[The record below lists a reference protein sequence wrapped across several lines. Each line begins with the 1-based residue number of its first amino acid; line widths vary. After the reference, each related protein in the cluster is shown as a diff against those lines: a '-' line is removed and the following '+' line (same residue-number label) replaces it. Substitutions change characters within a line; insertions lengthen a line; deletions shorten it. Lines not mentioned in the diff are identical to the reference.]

1 MTNNFFA
8 PPDQE
13 PEPPTLFNAEALTQ
27 TDEAVICRDRDEVS
41 ALTDSGVV
49 GAITVTGGKWLKV
62 LADNSDSLDKTR
74 KITLALPD
82 GPLREEM
89 ARRLG
94 RHRCWLVDR
103 SIVDIYADGPLAVLG
118 ALQDAAPYPIEG
130 VQRLT
135 VGSLLK
141 LRRQPAPTVMT
152 TGTQSSDNVLKL
164 PTEGRLIVVTGIPSH
179 GKTSWTRF
187 VMVHTAAKH
196 SRRWCVFSPES
207 QPWEEFVAQCAEA
220 HMGKPFYPVKG
231 IASMTDEDISEAEAF
246 LRNRVTM
253 LVSDAQDEAPTLDWL
268 LERFRAGVLRD
279 GVTDCLIDPWN
290 EVEQIRGDM
299 SETDYIGRS
308 LQRLKSFAFRHG
320 CNVWIVAHPAKPAPT
335 RPNEK
340 AAPPGPYSIN
350 GSSHWA
356 NKTDLGLTIH
366 SPNPGLS
373 ELHLWKSRMRR
384 WGQRSPTPAI
394 MEYDELTGVYRTHDK
409 PKAPTDPVADMLP
422 GEW

>member
-1 MTNNFFA
+1 MSNFF
-8 PPDQE
+8 
-13 PEPPTLFNAEALTQ
+13 EPPAEDPWLFNVEALAQ

-41 ALTDSGVV
+41 ALSESGVI
-49 GAITVTGGKWLKV
+49 GAITVIGGKWLKV
-62 LADNSDSLDKTR
+62 LAENSDSLNGLR
-74 KITLALPD
+74 KVTLALPD
-82 GPLREEM
+82 GPMREEM

-94 RHRCWLVDR
+94 RHRCYLLDR
-103 SIVDIYADGPLAVLG
+103 AVADIYAEGSATSVLE
-118 ALQDAAPYPIEG
+118 ALQQATPYPIEG

-152 TGTQSSDNVLKL
+152 TGTQSSDDILKL
-164 PTEGRLIVVTGIPSH
+164 PTEGRLIVITGIPSH

-187 VMVHTAAKH
+187 VMVHTASQH

-220 HMGKPFYPVKG
+220 HMGKPFYPTG
-231 IASMTDEDISEAEAF
+231 NIPSMTDEEIAEAEAF
-246 LRNRVTM
+246 LRDRVTM
-253 LVSDAQDEAPTLDWL
+253 LVSDAEDEAPTLDWL
-268 LERFRAGVLRD
+268 LERFRACVLRN

-340 AAPPGPYSIN
+340 PAAPGPYAIN

-366 SPNPGLS
+366 SPDPGLAQ
-373 ELHLWKSRMRR
+373 LHLWKPRLRR
-384 WGQRSPTPAI
+384 WGVRGGVAT
-394 MEYDELTGVYRTHDK
+394 MEYDQLTGVYRTYYK
-409 PKAPTDPVADMLP
+409 PKTADDPVGDMQP
-422 GEW
+422 GLWTS

>member
-1 MTNNFFA
+1 MANFFD
-8 PPDQE
+8 PE
-13 PEPPTLFNAEALTQ
+13 PEEPVLFNAEALSE
-27 TDEAVICRDRDEVS
+27 TDEVVICRDTGEVS
-41 ALTDSGVV
+41 ALLDSGVV
-49 GAITVTGGKWLKV
+49 GVITVTGGKWLKV
-62 LADNSDSLDKTR
+62 LAGYSEAFGKLR

-82 GPLREEM
+82 GPMREEIG
-89 ARRLG
+89 RRLG

-103 SIVDIYADGPLAVLG
+103 PISETYAEETGTGVLG
-118 ALQDAAPYPIEG
+118 ALAGATPYPIEG

-135 VGSLLK
+135 GGSLLK
-141 LRRQPAPTVMT
+141 LRKQPAPTTMT
-152 TGTQSSDNVLKL
+152 TGNQSSDAILRL

-220 HMGKPFYPVKG
+220 HIGKPFYPVGKNVET
-231 IASMTDEDISEAEAF
+231 MTDEEIAEAEAF
-246 LRNRVTM
+246 LRDRVTM
-253 LVSDAQDEAPTLDWL
+253 LVSDAEDEAPTLEWL

-290 EVEQIRGDM
+290 EVEQLRGDQ

-320 CNVWIVAHPAKPAPT
+320 CNVWIIAHPAKPAPT

-340 AAPPGPYSIN
+340 PVAPGPYSIN

-356 NKTDLGLTIH
+356 NKTDLGITIH
-366 SPNPGLS
+366 SPDPGLAQ
-373 ELHLWKSRMRR
+373 LHLWKPRLRR
-384 WGQRSPTPAI
+384 WGVRGSVAT
-394 MEYDELTGVYRTHDK
+394 MEYDQLTGVYRTHYK
-409 PKAPTDPVADMLP
+409 PKTADDPVGDMQP
-422 GEW
+422 GLWT

>member
-340 AAPPGPYSIN
+340 AVPPGPYSIN